1 MAKAREEEEAR
12 EAQGGGRDR
21 APREGRRPPPDFAG
35 DAPSFSDEPAD
46 SDRE

>member
-12 EAQGGGRDR
+12 EAQGGGRGTV
-21 APREGRRPPPDFAG
+21 PREGRPRPPADLE
-35 DAPSFSDEPAD
+35 APSFSEEPAE